1 MYDCNN
7 QSNEKQKQNQRNRS
21 IKESDLA
28 HPYNKG
34 SARDFISKEMANDG
48 YLVAREAGSSATK
61 QAHVRGNIA

>member
-7 QSNEKQKQNQRNRS
+7 QRNEKQKQNQRNRS

-48 YLVAREAGSSATK
+48 CTGGRQLSNKTGTCERQHSLK
-61 QAHVRGNIA
+61 